1 MSFEKLH
8 IFANHQIFK
17 EEEEEEYE
25 KEAEEKEENKGEENK
40 EEGKEEVSSFLTTES
55 RNFLFASKKISNMP
69 LTSISVFRVWARFA
83 FSFLFLVQVFKTEN
97 WSISAKKWIW

>member
-25 KEAEEKEENKGEENK
+25 KEEEEKEENK
-40 EEGKEEVSSFLTTES
+40 EEGKEEDIIFFYNRITKLSLRVEKNIKYAINLNFCFPCVSTFCFFFPFLSTG
-55 RNFLFASKKISNMP
+55 I
-69 LTSISVFRVWARFA
+69 
-83 FSFLFLVQVFKTEN
+83 
-97 WSISAKKWIW
+97 

>member
-25 KEAEEKEENKGEENK
+25 KEEEEKEENK
-40 EEGKEEVSSFLTTES
+40 EEGKEEDIIFSYNRITKLSLRVEKNIKYAINLNFCFPCVSTFCFFFPFLSTG
-55 RNFLFASKKISNMP
+55 I
-69 LTSISVFRVWARFA
+69 
-83 FSFLFLVQVFKTEN
+83 
-97 WSISAKKWIW
+97 

>member
-40 EEGKEEVSSFLTTES
+40 EEGKEEDNIFFFTTES

-69 LTSISVFRVWARFA
+69 LTSISVFRV
-83 FSFLFLVQVFKTEN
+83 
-97 WSISAKKWIW
+97 

>member
-40 EEGKEEVSSFLTTES
+40 EEGKEEDNIFFLQQNHETFSS
-55 RNFLFASKKISNMP
+55 RRKKYQICH
-69 LTSISVFRVWARFA
+69 
-83 FSFLFLVQVFKTEN
+83 
-97 WSISAKKWIW
+97 

>member
-25 KEAEEKEENKGEENK
+25 KEAEEKEENKEEEK
-40 EEGKEEVSSFLTTES
+40 EEEGKEEDIFFYNRITKLSLRVEKNIKYAVNLNFCFPCVSPFCFFFPFLG
-55 RNFLFASKKISNMP
+55 
-69 LTSISVFRVWARFA
+69 TSI
-83 FSFLFLVQVFKTEN
+83 
-97 WSISAKKWIW
+97 

>member
-25 KEAEEKEENKGEENK
+25 KEAEEKEENKEEEK
-40 EEGKEEVSSFLTTES
+40 EEEGKEEDIFFYNRITKLSLRVEKNIKYAINLDFCFPCVSTFCFFFPFLG
-55 RNFLFASKKISNMP
+55 
-69 LTSISVFRVWARFA
+69 TSI
-83 FSFLFLVQVFKTEN
+83 
-97 WSISAKKWIW
+97 

>member
-40 EEGKEEVSSFLTTES
+40 EEGKEEDIIFSYNRITKLSLRVEKNIKYAINLIFCFPCVSTFCFFFPFLGTG
-55 RNFLFASKKISNMP
+55 I
-69 LTSISVFRVWARFA
+69 
-83 FSFLFLVQVFKTEN
+83 
-97 WSISAKKWIW
+97 

>member
-25 KEAEEKEENKGEENK
+25 KEAEEKEENK
-40 EEGKEEVSSFLTTES
+40 EEGKEEDIIFSYNRITKLSLRVEKNIKYAINLNFCFPCVSTFCFFFPFLGTG
-55 RNFLFASKKISNMP
+55 I
-69 LTSISVFRVWARFA
+69 
-83 FSFLFLVQVFKTEN
+83 
-97 WSISAKKWIW
+97 

>member
-25 KEAEEKEENKGEENK
+25 KEEEEKEENK
-40 EEGKEEVSSFLTTES
+40 EEGKEEDIIFFYNRITKLSLRVEKNIKYAINLNFCFPCVSTFCFFFPFLG
-55 RNFLFASKKISNMP
+55 
-69 LTSISVFRVWARFA
+69 TSI
-83 FSFLFLVQVFKTEN
+83 
-97 WSISAKKWIW
+97 

>member
-25 KEAEEKEENKGEENK
+25 KEAEEKEENK
-40 EEGKEEVSSFLTTES
+40 EEGKEEDNIFFYNRITKLPLRVEKNIKYAINLNFCFPCVSTFCFFFPFLG
-55 RNFLFASKKISNMP
+55 
-69 LTSISVFRVWARFA
+69 TSI
-83 FSFLFLVQVFKTEN
+83 
-97 WSISAKKWIW
+97 

>member
-25 KEAEEKEENKGEENK
+25 KEAEEKEENK
-40 EEGKEEVSSFLTTES
+40 EEGKEEDIIFFYNRITKLSLRVEKNIKYAINLDFCFPCVSTFCFFFPFLG
-55 RNFLFASKKISNMP
+55 
-69 LTSISVFRVWARFA
+69 TSI
-83 FSFLFLVQVFKTEN
+83 
-97 WSISAKKWIW
+97 

>member
-40 EEGKEEVSSFLTTES
+40 EEGKEEDIFFYNRITKLSLRVEKNIKYAINLNFCFPCVSTFCFFFPFLG
-55 RNFLFASKKISNMP
+55 
-69 LTSISVFRVWARFA
+69 TSI
-83 FSFLFLVQVFKTEN
+83 
-97 WSISAKKWIW
+97 

>member
-25 KEAEEKEENKGEENK
+25 RKQKKKKKIKEKKIKKKERKK
-40 EEGKEEVSSFLTTES
+40 ISFFTTES
-55 RNFLFASKKISNMP
+55 RNFLFASKKILNMP
-69 LTSISVFRVWARFA
+69 LTSISVFRV
-83 FSFLFLVQVFKTEN
+83 
-97 WSISAKKWIW
+97 

>member
-25 KEAEEKEENKGEENK
+25 KEAEEKEENK
-40 EEGKEEVSSFLTTES
+40 EEGKEEDIIFFYNRITKLSLRVEKNIKYAINLNFCFPCVSTFCFFFPFLGTG
-55 RNFLFASKKISNMP
+55 I
-69 LTSISVFRVWARFA
+69 
-83 FSFLFLVQVFKTEN
+83 
-97 WSISAKKWIW
+97 

>member
-25 KEAEEKEENKGEENK
+25 KEAEEKEENK
-40 EEGKEEVSSFLTTES
+40 EEGKEEDIIFSYNRITKLSLRVEKNIKYAINLNFCFPCVSTFCFFFPFLGT
-55 RNFLFASKKISNMP
+55 AI
-69 LTSISVFRVWARFA
+69 
-83 FSFLFLVQVFKTEN
+83 
-97 WSISAKKWIW
+97 

>member
-40 EEGKEEVSSFLTTES
+40 EEGKEEDIFFYNRITKLSLRVEKNIKYAINLNFCFPCVSTFCFFFPFLGTG
-55 RNFLFASKKISNMP
+55 I
-69 LTSISVFRVWARFA
+69 
-83 FSFLFLVQVFKTEN
+83 
-97 WSISAKKWIW
+97 

>member
-25 KEAEEKEENKGEENK
+25 KEEEEKEENK
-40 EEGKEEVSSFLTTES
+40 EEGKEEDIIFSYNRITKLSLRVEKNIKYAINLNFCFPCVSTFCFFFPFLGTG
-55 RNFLFASKKISNMP
+55 I
-69 LTSISVFRVWARFA
+69 
-83 FSFLFLVQVFKTEN
+83 
-97 WSISAKKWIW
+97 

>member
-25 KEAEEKEENKGEENK
+25 KEAEEKEENK
-40 EEGKEEVSSFLTTES
+40 EEGKEEDIIFFYNRITKLSLRVEKNIKYAINLNFCFPCVSTFSFFFP
-55 RNFLFASKKISNMP
+55 FLG
-69 LTSISVFRVWARFA
+69 TSI
-83 FSFLFLVQVFKTEN
+83 
-97 WSISAKKWIW
+97 

>member
-40 EEGKEEVSSFLTTES
+40 EEGKEEDIIFFYNRITKLSLRVE
-55 RNFLFASKKISNMP
+55 KKYQIC
-69 LTSISVFRVWARFA
+69 R
-83 FSFLFLVQVFKTEN
+83 
-97 WSISAKKWIW
+97 

>member
-25 KEAEEKEENKGEENK
+25 KEAEEKEENK
-40 EEGKEEVSSFLTTES
+40 EEGKEEDIFFYNRITKLSLRVEKNIKYAINLDFCFPCVSTFCFFFPFLG
-55 RNFLFASKKISNMP
+55 
-69 LTSISVFRVWARFA
+69 TSI
-83 FSFLFLVQVFKTEN
+83 
-97 WSISAKKWIW
+97 

>member
-25 KEAEEKEENKGEENK
+25 KEAEEKEENK
-40 EEGKEEVSSFLTTES
+40 EEGKEEDIIFFYNRITKLSLRVEKNFKYAFNLNFCFPCVSTFCFFFPFLGTG
-55 RNFLFASKKISNMP
+55 I
-69 LTSISVFRVWARFA
+69 
-83 FSFLFLVQVFKTEN
+83 
-97 WSISAKKWIW
+97 

>member
-25 KEAEEKEENKGEENK
+25 KEAEEKKENKEEEK
-40 EEGKEEVSSFLTTES
+40 EEEGKEEDIFFYNRITKLSLRVEKNIKYAINLDFCFPCVSTFCFFFPFLG
-55 RNFLFASKKISNMP
+55 
-69 LTSISVFRVWARFA
+69 TSI
-83 FSFLFLVQVFKTEN
+83 
-97 WSISAKKWIW
+97 

>member
-25 KEAEEKEENKGEENK
+25 KEEEEKEENK
-40 EEGKEEVSSFLTTES
+40 EEGKEEDIIFFYNRITKLSLRVEKNIKYAINLNFCFPCVSTFCFFFPFLGTG
-55 RNFLFASKKISNMP
+55 I
-69 LTSISVFRVWARFA
+69 
-83 FSFLFLVQVFKTEN
+83 
-97 WSISAKKWIW
+97 

>member
-25 KEAEEKEENKGEENK
+25 KEAEEKEENK
-40 EEGKEEVSSFLTTES
+40 EEGKEEDIIFFYNRITKLSLRVEKNIKYAINLNFCFPCVSTFCFFFPFLG
-55 RNFLFASKKISNMP
+55 
-69 LTSISVFRVWARFA
+69 TSI
-83 FSFLFLVQVFKTEN
+83 
-97 WSISAKKWIW
+97 

>member
-25 KEAEEKEENKGEENK
+25 KEAEEKEENKEV
-40 EEGKEEVSSFLTTES
+40 GKEEDIIFFYNRITKLSLRVEKNIKYAINLDFCFPCVSTFCFFFPFLG
-55 RNFLFASKKISNMP
+55 
-69 LTSISVFRVWARFA
+69 TSI
-83 FSFLFLVQVFKTEN
+83 
-97 WSISAKKWIW
+97 

>member
-17 EEEEEEYE
+17 EEEEEYE

-40 EEGKEEVSSFLTTES
+40 EE
-55 RNFLFASKKISNMP
+55 
-69 LTSISVFRVWARFA
+69 
-83 FSFLFLVQVFKTEN
+83 
-97 WSISAKKWIW
+97 

>member
-25 KEAEEKEENKGEENK
+25 KEAEEKEENK
-40 EEGKEEVSSFLTTES
+40 EEGKEEDIIFFYNRITKLSLRVEKNIQYAINLNFCFPCVSTFCFFFPFLG
-55 RNFLFASKKISNMP
+55 
-69 LTSISVFRVWARFA
+69 TSI
-83 FSFLFLVQVFKTEN
+83 
-97 WSISAKKWIW
+97 

>member
-25 KEAEEKEENKGEENK
+25 KEEEEKEENK
-40 EEGKEEVSSFLTTES
+40 EEGKEEDIIFSYNRITKLSLRVEKNIKYAINLNFCFPCVSTFCFFFPFLGT
-55 RNFLFASKKISNMP
+55 AI
-69 LTSISVFRVWARFA
+69 
-83 FSFLFLVQVFKTEN
+83 
-97 WSISAKKWIW
+97 

>member
-25 KEAEEKEENKGEENK
+25 KEEEEKEENK
-40 EEGKEEVSSFLTTES
+40 EEGKEEDIIFFYNRITKLSLRVEKNIKYAINLNFCFPCVSTFCFFFPFLGT
-55 RNFLFASKKISNMP
+55 AI
-69 LTSISVFRVWARFA
+69 
-83 FSFLFLVQVFKTEN
+83 
-97 WSISAKKWIW
+97 

>member
-40 EEGKEEVSSFLTTES
+40 EEGKEEDIFFYNRITKLSLRVEKNFKYAFNLNFCFPCVSTFCFFFPFLG
-55 RNFLFASKKISNMP
+55 
-69 LTSISVFRVWARFA
+69 TSI
-83 FSFLFLVQVFKTEN
+83 
-97 WSISAKKWIW
+97 